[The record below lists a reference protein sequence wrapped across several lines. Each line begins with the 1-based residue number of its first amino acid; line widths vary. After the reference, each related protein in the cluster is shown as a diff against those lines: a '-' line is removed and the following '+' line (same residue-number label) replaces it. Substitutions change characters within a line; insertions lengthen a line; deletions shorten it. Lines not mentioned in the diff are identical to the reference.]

1 MKTFTAALLSTAAM
15 AGDLNLNLQKSEH
28 ILEVPTPKSM
38 NTRGRS
44 GTYFGKWDSSSD
56 VGVGAAAPLRFDDN
70 LANVILEQKVY
81 STLVNSN
88 TFQFKITEVSRT
100 EDGATTTIASSG
112 DAAVTNFNF
121 YAYLNFY
128 GWDIRFM
135 DNIFTIFLSDFT
147 FCDKIWYKAD
157 FLKVTLSFA
166 FTTTDIFYSA
176 YDYYDADVTQES
188 ATSSLNTLENFSIWR
203 FGPSF
208 SGWYGFNNC
217 DAEGSELYKQKGSFE
232 QNETPQN
239 STPKPPVKK

>member
-1 MKTFTAALLSTAAM
+1 MKKFTAALLSTAAM

-28 ILEVPTPKSM
+28 ILEVPTPKTM
-38 NTRGRS
+38 NPRS
-44 GTYFGKWDSSSD
+44 REGAYTAKWASSSD
-56 VGVGAAAPLRFDDN
+56 VGVGAAAPLRTDDN

-88 TFQFKITEVSRT
+88 TFSLVFVETSRIK
-100 EDGATTTIASSG
+100 DLVTTTT
-112 DAAVTNFNF
+112 DADVTNFNF
-121 YAYLNFY
+121 YAYLNLY

-166 FTTTDIFYSA
+166 IYTTDIFYSL
-176 YDYYDADVTQES
+176 YDYLDTDVTQQS
-188 ATSSLNTLENFSIWR
+188 TYSSLNSLDNFSIWR
-203 FGPSF
+203 FGPSY

-217 DAEGSELYKQKGSFE
+217 DAEGSELYNQKGSFE